1 MAQRCE
7 ICGKGPMTGNNVSHA
22 HNTTKRRWLPNLQRV
37 RALVEGRPQHLRVC
51 TECIRSGRVV
61 KVPHAVPHAS

>member
-22 HNTTKRRWLPNLQRV
+22 HNVTKRRWLPNLQRV
-37 RALVEGRPQHLRVC
+37 RALVEGKPQHLRVC

-61 KVPHAVPHAS
+61 KVPHVVPHAS